1 MASEIRVN
9 KINSQTGVG
18 TITLSPTG
26 VDISGITTASTLRA
40 TTGII
45 TTLQVG
51 TISGDGSSLTGV
63 AATDNVRTGIL
74 DVAGVGTFRNDV
86 NIADKI
92 IHLGDTNT
100 AIRFPSADTITAE
113 TGGSERLRIAS
124 NGRVGINETSPDRL
138 LHISGGSGDA
148 QIVLQRS
155 NSASN
160 TNDYGRI
167 YFESSS
173 DVLTGQ
179 ISVAR
184 ESGEDNG
191 YMHFKTASGGTLGER
206 LRITSG
212 GKLLG
217 GNYFT
222 SQQIGDVTAPV
233 QIQGTSADTS
243 ALSLFRYSNDTG
255 GSRITLG
262 KGRGTS
268 GGAADKPQEN
278 DTVGTIHFHIANNND
293 LVNGNVAA
301 IDVQVDAEPGGG
313 DTPGRIRF
321 LTSPDGS
328 STLAERMRIHSN
340 GQASFGTT
348 DNGYGLTVI
357 NTSVQSNPTC
367 FMKAEG
373 FDNVE
378 VLRLQND
385 RANSSSGV
393 IAAMMLFYNGSGA
406 KVGSIEGG
414 TSTAYNTTSDYR
426 LKENVVSISDG
437 ITRLKTLKPKRFN
450 FIESP
455 TVTVDGFLAHEV
467 TAVPEAI
474 SGEKDAMARTF
485 YTEED
490 TIPEG
495 KKVGDFKEY
504 SKTEIDPQG
513 LDQSKLVPLLT
524 AALQEAVAKIEVLE
538 TKVAALE
545 AASSN

>member
-1 MASEIRVN
+1 
-9 KINSQTGVG
+9 
-18 TITLSPTG
+18 ITLSPTG

-255 GSRITLG
+255 GSKITLG

-414 TSTAYNTTSDYR
+414 TSTAY
-426 LKENVVSISDG
+426 
-437 ITRLKTLKPKRFN
+437 
-450 FIESP
+450 
-455 TVTVDGFLAHEV
+455 
-467 TAVPEAI
+467 
-474 SGEKDAMARTF
+474 
-485 YTEED
+485 
-490 TIPEG
+490 
-495 KKVGDFKEY
+495 
-504 SKTEIDPQG
+504 
-513 LDQSKLVPLLT
+513 
-524 AALQEAVAKIEVLE
+524 
-538 TKVAALE
+538 
-545 AASSN
+545 

>member
-9 KINSQTGVG
+9 KIENRSGLG
-18 TITLSPTG
+18 TVTFADTG
-26 VDISGITTASTLRA
+26 VDLAGITTASTLRA

-113 TGGSERLRIAS
+113 TGGSERLRITS
-124 NGRVGINETSPDRL
+124 DGKIGINDSTPSVTLETVGHNQVTFGSMPETI
-138 LHISGGSGDA
+138 ISYGTASAYNSGSAGSGIQFGGYYNSTPEYTIFA
-148 QIVLQRS
+148 GVHGVKENTTNSNYAGNLVFSTRTNGG
-155 NSASN
+155 NSA
-160 TNDYGRI
+160 
-167 YFESSS
+167 
-173 DVLTGQ
+173 
-179 ISVAR
+179 
-184 ESGEDNG
+184 
-191 YMHFKTASGGTLGER
+191 ER

-222 SQQIGDVTAPV
+222 SQQIGAVTAPV

-255 GSRITLG
+255 GSTITLG

-278 DTVGTIHFHIANNND
+278 DTVGTIHFHVANNND

-301 IDVQVDAEPGGG
+301 IDVQVDDAPGGG

-328 STLAERMRIHSN
+328 STLSERLRITKD
-340 GQASFGTT
+340 GTVT
-348 DNGYGLTVI
+348 NSQSGNAPTSGGAWGFTQDQLYLSTSGTSANYALRFYNDNGLVG
-357 NTSVQSNPTC
+357 SVL
-367 FMKAEG
+367 
-373 FDNVE
+373 V
-378 VLRLQND
+378 
-385 RANSSSGV
+385 
-393 IAAMMLFYNGSGA
+393 NGSG
-406 KVGSIEGG
+406 V
-414 TSTAYNTTSDYR
+414 TYNTSSDYR
-426 LKENVVSISDG
+426 LKENQVLISDG
-437 ITRLKTLKPKRFN
+437 ITRLKQLKPYRFN
-450 FIESP
+450 FKADPS
-455 TVTVDGFLAHEV
+455 TTVDGFLAHETQSV
-467 TAVPEAI
+467 VPESV
-474 SGEKDAMARTF
+474 SGTKDQIANA
-485 YTEED
+485 D
-490 TIPEG
+490 NVADG
-495 KKVGDFKEY
+495 LASAVGD
-504 SKTEIDPQG
+504 PVHQG
-513 LDQSKLVPLLT
+513 IDQSKLVPLLT

-538 TKVAALE
+538 TRLNNAGIAT
-545 AASSN
+545 

>member
-92 IHLGDTNT
+92 IHLGDTDT
-100 AIRFPSADTITAE
+100 AIRFPDANTITAE
-113 TGGSERLRIAS
+113 TGGSERLRITS
-124 NGRVGINETSPDRL
+124 NGKIGINDSTPSVTLETVGHNQVTFGSMPETI
-138 LHISGGSGDA
+138 ISYGTASAYNSGSAGSGIQFGGYYNSTPEYTIFA
-148 QIVLQRS
+148 GVHGVKENTTNSNYAGNLVFSTRTNGG
-155 NSASN
+155 NSA
-160 TNDYGRI
+160 
-167 YFESSS
+167 
-173 DVLTGQ
+173 
-179 ISVAR
+179 
-184 ESGEDNG
+184 
-191 YMHFKTASGGTLGER
+191 ER

-222 SQQIGDVTAPV
+222 SQQIGAVTAPV

-328 STLAERMRIHSN
+328 STLSERFRIHSN

-367 FMKAEG
+367 FFKSEG

-474 SGEKDAMARTF
+474 SGEKDAV
-485 YTEED
+485 D
-490 TIPEG
+490 SNG
-495 KKVGDFKEY
+495 
-504 SKTEIDPQG
+504 EIDPQG